1 MSEQFAQDHN
11 LEALKVAASWPGAD
25 KGTLVTLAT
34 LFAATGADLEG
45 LRYFQKLA
53 ASQPDQTL
61 PLTLAGYFG
70 VRAGEEVADAVAM
83 LNDAADRDLG
93 PAQYYRGLA
102 LASLPAEAGHAAQ
115 AVADLEFV
123 LAVRDQFPS
132 NLIRAA
138 YHGLASAYK
147 AAGKDELAAQAAANS
162 GMAAVPD
169 GLRLQF
175 SGGWTTGADG
185 YHFAAPRIAEIA
197 PRVVGARGYDFADF
211 SFVTT
216 EAGVVAVLVHGHT
229 LLTEQFTAEAVPGL
243 LAALTELRDRSL
255 KGIRSGLTLTDLL
268 ALSVLPEVLR
278 DHPAAVGPYLAI
290 RDHFVQRL
298 QRQHSG
304 YWQPDGSGME
314 PIGPEARAA
323 ALDLLAGGSPEKF
336 ADTVRTLLAQRDAEL
351 ALEIAAAGL
360 RSHPDHPGLAQL
372 RQQALYRLME
382 RHQLQDPFRYLI
394 YAEMAEVEVGP
405 VGGA

>member
-1 MSEQFAQDHN
+1 MTMSEQFAQDHN

-216 EAGVVAVLVHGHT
+216 EAGVVAIDAG
-229 LLTEQFTAEAVPGL
+229 TAPH
-243 LAALTELRDRSL
+243 R
-255 KGIRSGLTLTDLL
+255 
-268 ALSVLPEVLR
+268 
-278 DHPAAVGPYLAI
+278 
-290 RDHFVQRL
+290 
-298 QRQHSG
+298 
-304 YWQPDGSGME
+304 
-314 PIGPEARAA
+314 
-323 ALDLLAGGSPEKF
+323 
-336 ADTVRTLLAQRDAEL
+336 
-351 ALEIAAAGL
+351 
-360 RSHPDHPGLAQL
+360 
-372 RQQALYRLME
+372 
-382 RHQLQDPFRYLI
+382 
-394 YAEMAEVEVGP
+394 
-405 VGGA
+405 